1 MIRALVINLARYP
14 ERWAFQQQQLIR
26 LDIAFERLA
35 AVGVAE
41 LTDEDYRRWTT
52 NWERLMRPVE
62 VACFLSHQKAWQRV
76 EDSQA
81 PWLILEDDAL
91 MANDTSAVLS
101 ALSEQY
107 ASQQLSADLITLE
120 AHGRKKLVSK
130 RAQSL
135 TKDYQLRN
143 LYQDRTGAAGYILF
157 PSGATQLLQR
167 VNKHGAA
174 LADALI
180 SSTYSLAAYQ
190 VEPAPIIQLDQTSHY
205 HIPGYTVPASIIA
218 NTTPNKSLDVP
229 ATCVRAMKKR
239 RLLGQCRMGLR
250 FWRYPWLADRREI
263 VVDADKF
270 TS

>member
-1 MIRALVINLARYP
+1 MIRALVINLACYP
-14 ERWAFQQQQLIR
+14 DRWAFQQQQLTR
-26 LDIAFERLA
+26 LGVTFERLA
-35 AVGVAE
+35 AVGVDE
-41 LTDEDYRRWTT
+41 LTDEDYQRWAT

-62 VACFLSHQKAWQRV
+62 VACFLSHQQAWQRV
-76 EDSQA
+76 ADSQA

-143 LYQDRTGAAGYILF
+143 LYQDRTGAAGYVLF
-157 PSGATQLLQR
+157 PSGANKLLQR
-167 VNKHGAA
+167 VDTQGAA

-190 VEPAPIIQLDQTSHY
+190 MEPAPIIQLDQTSHY
-205 HIPGYTVPASIIA
+205 QIPDYTVPPSIIA
-218 NTTPNKSLDVP
+218 NAAPDKSRDVP
-229 ATCVRAMKKR
+229 ASSVRAMKRR
-239 RLLGQCRMGLR
+239 RLIGQCRMGLR
-250 FWRYPWLADRREI
+250 FWRYPWLAERCEI

-270 TS
+270 TR